1 MANGR
6 RKWGWLASAAALLV
20 LAAWLMFQGDPP
32 LPEGPNRVALPTWQR
47 PDEVKRVDARRTV
60 MVLPTVNDAGM
71 VGPPPKPVD
80 PVMKLMPT
88 SVKHGAM
95 VAEFNAIVNSDVG
108 SLMLDCLFEGD
119 ERFLSELR
127 DAGLDPAT
135 AIDRVAFID
144 DTVVVTGNFQSG
156 AWKRLMPGNPTE
168 SDYGPHAKLYQ
179 WTLPDGGAEALG
191 TWNGTMMLTGDS
203 PQSVK
208 AAIDRLDDQ
217 GPREPG
223 VLTDDQAYGEMDGVL
238 GVDTLAQVIGQNDE
252 GLARTFREAAKNVRI
267 HADVSHDVGLVADI
281 DGSDATKTEELRR
294 SLGGALSLARM
305 QAQAKGQ
312 NDQAQLFDAARVR
325 EAGKGAFRLEA
336 GLPYDFMKKVF
347 GDCVQRKKHPPPV
360 EAGEGDAGE

>member
-1 MANGR
+1 VR
-6 RKWGWLASAAALLV
+6 
-20 LAAWLMFQGDPP
+20 
-32 LPEGPNRVALPTWQR
+32 LPRQQSEEEARH
-47 PDEVKRVDARRTV
+47 VDARRTV
-60 MVLPTVNDAGM
+60 MMLPTVTDAGF
-71 VGPPPKPVD
+71 VGPPPKPMD

-119 ERFLSELR
+119 ERLLGELR

-179 WTLPDGGAEALG
+179 WTLPDGGAEAMG
-191 TWNGTMMLTGDS
+191 TWNGTMMLTGES
-203 PQSVK
+203 PESVK
-208 AAIDRLDDQ
+208 AAIDRLESQ
-217 GPREPG
+217 GPQEPG
-223 VLTDDQAYGEMDGVL
+223 VLTDDQAYGEMYGVL

-252 GLARTFREAAKNVRI
+252 GLAQTFRQAAKTVRI

-281 DGSDATKTEELRR
+281 DGTDATKTEELRR

-312 NDQAQLFDAARVR
+312 GDQAQLFDAARVR
-325 EAGKGAFRLEA
+325 AAGNGAFRLEA

-347 GDCVQRKKHPPPV
+347 GDCVQRKKNRPAEV
-360 EAGEGDAGE
+360 GEKTTDERDGGP